1 MIILGSNRMYYIV
14 IIVVVLLALII
25 LLLSRKEV
33 SAKNI
38 NNRINI
44 GICTPFIAD
53 GVLNI
58 ISQYSSKHPETPI
71 YLTYAD
77 SESLYWAYRNNE
89 LDLLF
94 LPCDVNFEGAK
105 GDIEIEEES
114 LLSRY
119 SSIVV
124 EPYER
129 KRVKLHVLSR
139 CNEIGKLFIE

>member
-25 LLLSRKEV
+25 LLISRKEV
-33 SAKNI
+33 SAKSI
-38 NNRINI
+38 NKRINI
-44 GICTPFIAD
+44 GICSPFIAD

-58 ISQYSSKHPETPI
+58 ISQYSTNHPEVSI
-71 YLTYAD
+71 YLTC
-77 SESLYWAYRNNE
+77 SNNESLCRAYRNNE

-94 LPCDVNFEGAK
+94 LSSDVNFEGAK
-105 GDIEIEEES
+105 GDIEIEEEP